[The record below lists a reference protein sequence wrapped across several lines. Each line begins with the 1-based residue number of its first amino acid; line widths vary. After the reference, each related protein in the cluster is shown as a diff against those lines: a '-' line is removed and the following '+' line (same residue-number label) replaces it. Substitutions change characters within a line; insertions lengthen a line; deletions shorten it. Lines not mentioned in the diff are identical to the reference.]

1 MKHSKTIEAPFAA
14 LLGLALVGIALLSGC
29 AEEKTVSNTDLV
41 AKPQVAG
48 EASLDDFVFPSR
60 PPRLSHGKVVFEQ
73 NCASCHSGKAF
84 TYGQVKDKRPI
95 DMYLLLSRGDT
106 NHKPFGKLSYDERWE
121 AVFYTRYLA
130 GAATTQKPMA
140 QLEAVFGGNCAV
152 CHGKKGLADGSL
164 YTGHG
169 PHELKMATVKNAFD
183 PAPAD
188 FHSYSRMY
196 NRTDDQLVKFISEGI
211 YPSAMPSWK
220 GRVDK
225 AKGVTFDDALILDL
239 VKYVRSLSFENDLG
253 TAAPASESNKAKSN
267 QELSAKPVSG
277 KV

>member
-1 MKHSKTIEAPFAA
+1 MKKSHSILQPVAG
-14 LLGLALVGIALLSGC
+14 LLALAVLGIVLLSGC
-29 AEEKTVSNTDLV
+29 GQEATVSDTSLV
-41 AKPQVAG
+41 AKPQFEG
-48 EASLDDFVFPSR
+48 QASTDDFVFPSR

-73 NCASCHSGKAF
+73 NCAQCHTGKF

-95 DMYLLLSRGDT
+95 DTYLLLSRGDA
-106 NHKPFGKLSYDERWE
+106 NHKPFTKLSYDERWE
-121 AVFYTRYLA
+121 AAFYTRYLA
-130 GAATTQKPMA
+130 GAATTQRPMA
-140 QLEAVFGGNCAV
+140 ELDAVFGGNCAV

-169 PHELKMATVKNAFD
+169 PHELKMATIKNAFD

-196 NRTDDQLVKFISEGI
+196 NRTDDQLVKFITEGI

-225 AKGVTFDDALILDL
+225 AKNVTFDDAMILDL
-239 VKYVRSLSFENDLG
+239 VKYVRSLSFDNDLP
-253 TAAPASESNKAKSN
+253 AASSASDAKKAPER
-267 QELSAKPVSG
+267 ELSARPVPA
-277 KV
+277 KM